1 MNETGRPQDFP
12 LSNPRADRVRKVAQL
27 AGRPARLKRREFLAE
42 GPQAVR
48 EALVLHQKRIAAGE
62 PGIVYEVYASES
74 CLDRHPDL
82 EALAEGTTAYLA
94 TDEVLAAM
102 ADTVTPQGILA
113 VCGFL
118 DVSLEQVLDAGPRL
132 IAVLCQ
138 VRDPGNAGT
147 VLRAADAAGADAVVL
162 TASSVDIYNPKAVR
176 STAGSLFHLPVVL
189 GAEIEELVARCKER
203 GIGVLAAD
211 GQGQLNLDRLQDQNA
226 ARRLG
231 ARRLGSD
238 YALESPTAWLFGN
251 EAQGLVRGRT
261 RPGGPPGGRA
271 RVRGRRKPQP
281 GHGGDGLPLRQRPL
295 AAGRRNSP
303 AAEPRRGAQ
312 VARLS
317 GGPERRQKAGIHRR
331 GSTARWAPAVVRA
344 VQLACSLAG
353 LVASRDGAVD
363 KGYHQAADNGQEPG
377 TEIPE
382 FHRAAAEQ
390 EVADPAAD
398 DWRRQRRARGW

>member
-118 DVSLEQVLDAGPRL
+118 DVSLDQVLDAGPRL
-132 IAVLCQ
+132 VAVLCQ

-147 VLRAADAAGADAVVL
+147 VLRAADAAGADAVIL

-189 GAEIEELVARCKER
+189 GADVEEAGGPVQGTRHRRPRRGRPGPAEPRPAAGPER
-203 GIGVLAAD
+203 GPPPGGAA
-211 GQGQLNLDRLQDQNA
+211 A
-226 ARRLG
+226 V
-231 ARRLGSD
+231 SE

-251 EAQGLVRGRT
+251 EAQGLSEEELALADHRVAVPVYGAAESLNLGTAATVCLYASARSQQDGGTPRQGDSAGRPECRSKT
-261 RPGGPPGGRA
+261 SPAKGRA
-271 RVRGRRKPQP
+271 HRKGEAPPQKNT
-281 GHGGDGLPLRQRPL
+281 
-295 AAGRRNSP
+295 AGVH
-303 AAEPRRGAQ
+303 Q
-312 VARLS
+312 
-317 GGPERRQKAGIHRR
+317 
-331 GSTARWAPAVVRA
+331 RWAPAVVQA
-344 VQLACSLAG
+344 VRSWSCC
-353 LVASRDGAVD
+353 V
-363 KGYHQAADNGQEPG
+363 P
-377 TEIPE
+377 
-382 FHRAAAEQ
+382 
-390 EVADPAAD
+390 
-398 DWRRQRRARGW
+398 

>member
-1 MNETGRPQDFP
+1 MNETGRPQDSA

-48 EALVLHQKRIAAGE
+48 EALVLHQKRLAAGE

-82 EALAEGTTAYLA
+82 ETLAEGTTAYLA

-118 DVSLEQVLDAGPRL
+118 DVSLDEVLDAGPRL
-132 IAVLCQ
+132 LAVLCQ

-147 VLRAADAAGADAVVL
+147 VLRAADAAGADAVIL

-189 GAEIEELVARCKER
+189 GAEIDDLVGRCKER

-211 GQGQLNLDRLQDQNA
+211 GQGQLNLDALQDQNA

-231 ARRLGSD
+231 AAPSVSE

-251 EAQGLVRGRT
+251 EAQGLSEEEL
-261 RPGGPPGGRA
+261 A
-271 RVRGRRKPQP
+271 LADHRVAVPVYG
-281 GHGGDGLPLRQRPL
+281 
-295 AAGRRNSP
+295 
-303 AAEPRRGAQ
+303 AAESLNLGTAATVCLYASARSQQDGGTGRG
-312 VARLS
+312 
-317 GGPERRQKAGIHRR
+317 
-331 GSTARWAPAVVRA
+331 
-344 VQLACSLAG
+344 
-353 LVASRDGAVD
+353 
-363 KGYHQAADNGQEPG
+363 
-377 TEIPE
+377 
-382 FHRAAAEQ
+382 
-390 EVADPAAD
+390 
-398 DWRRQRRARGW
+398 